1 MGAALIGSHAR
12 GQARPDSDVDLPV
25 VTTAPRAYFEDVD
38 WVAAFGSPETIAL
51 EQWGA
56 VTSLRVRFERGPEV
70 ELGVT
75 TPQWL
80 EPDPVDPGTARV
92 VRDGFRILLD
102 RSGLLRDLVASLQD
116 PPRGEQRRP

>member
-12 GQARPDSDVDLPV
+12 GAARPDSDVDLLV
-25 VTTAPRAYFEDVD
+25 VTTAPRRYLEDHR
-38 WVAAFGSPETIAL
+38 WMTGFGSPKTIAL
-51 EQWGA
+51 EEWGA

-75 TPQWL
+75 TPEWL
-80 EPDPVDPGTARV
+80 EIDPVDPGTARV

-102 RSGLLRDLVASLQD
+102 RSGLLRELVTALQD
-116 PPRGEQRRP
+116 PPRGQQRRP